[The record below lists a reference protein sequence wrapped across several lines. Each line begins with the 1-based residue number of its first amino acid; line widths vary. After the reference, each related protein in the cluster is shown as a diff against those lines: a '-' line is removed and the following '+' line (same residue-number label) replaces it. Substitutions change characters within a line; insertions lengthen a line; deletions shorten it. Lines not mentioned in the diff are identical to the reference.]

1 MNSFRFLLGLW
12 ASGWL
17 LLAGAQAP
25 TSAPIPTQ
33 AAAVLAPPRVVVVL
47 AGGGAKGFAHLAV
60 LRRLEEDRVPIARIV
75 GTSMGAVVGGLYASG
90 LSIQEIERVIGNL
103 DPAKVALDQIDRLE
117 LPQHIR
123 AYQRQYPIEL
133 EFGVRQGALS
143 FARGVSDG
151 QRFLALLQQLTAHV
165 PAGVSF
171 NDLKIPFRAV
181 ATRYRDGEPQVFD
194 HGTLHLAIRASMAAP
209 AVFAPVEIDG
219 ETFVDG
225 GLVAN
230 LPVEVA
236 LQEGADVVVAS
247 YLAQEPDGQQADD
260 PANALTVANRMLDIL
275 IRQNEK
281 RNRALLRPQ
290 DILVQPELKDVG
302 FTDFNRAAEIVQR
315 GEKAVAALDGR
326 WRALAQQVRQAAQ
339 PADRNVP
346 RLAFDQRE
354 KRIVSVRVTGAQHV
368 PARFI
373 EHRMAMLVGEEFRTD
388 ETARRIDELYTSG
401 YFETVHYT
409 LEQLKDAQYELV
421 VHVREKPYAPHFM
434 KTSLG
439 FSSELGGV
447 NQFSVGVGYR
457 RPWLNAAG
465 LELALDARI
474 GTQTELATRL
484 YQPLGSGWGLE
495 AALGYERNI
504 VPLYAPASLVDLS
517 SDQKLGYMRLARA
530 QLGTNLVYQWE
541 RQATVKLGVLQN
553 HASYTMDTPSQVLV
567 QTASGQTLPVT
578 LTDRLVS
585 ATGLRLQFES
595 DQLDSANFPSRGYFV
610 SGLLEQGLSGTSY
623 RTARLSARWAV
634 PLQAHTLNLGVNL
647 GREDVTSACAQC
659 LAPTNLYLGG
669 FQMMGAYRM
678 GQLSG
683 DRLAHVYG
691 TYMYRLFDGGL
702 FKQKTHVGM
711 VLEAGDAWL
720 DGQAHST
727 KYSGSLFIAVDS
739 KIGDIYLGAAHGS
752 GGANNLFL
760 QLGRRFSF

>member
-1 MNSFRFLLGLW
+1 MKSFRLFSGFLTRCCATVLGL
-12 ASGWL
+12 ACL
-17 LLAGAQAP
+17 TAQAQ
-25 TSAPIPTQ
+25 AQAQTQ
-33 AAAVLAPPRVVVVL
+33 TQTTPPRVVVVL

-60 LRRLEEDRVPIARIV
+60 LRRLERDQVPIARIV

-90 LSIQEIERVIGNL
+90 LSIDEIERVVGSL

-117 LPQHIR
+117 LPQRAR

-133 EFGVRQGALS
+133 EFGVRNGGLS

-181 ATRYRDGEPQVFD
+181 ATRYRDGEQQVFD
-194 HGTLHLAIRASMAAP
+194 RGTLHLAIRASMAAP
-209 AVFAPVEIDG
+209 AVFAPVEING
-219 ETFVDG
+219 ETYVDG

-230 LPVEVA
+230 LPIEVA
-236 LQEGADVVVAS
+236 LQEGADVVIAS
-247 YLAQEPDGQQADD
+247 YLAQDPAGSQAGE

-281 RNRALLRPQ
+281 RNLALLRPQ

-302 FTDFNRAAEIVQR
+302 FADFNRAPEIVAR
-315 GEKAVAALDGR
+315 GEQAV
-326 WRALAQQVRQAAQ
+326 LAQEARWHALVQWAGDTPQSA
-339 PADRNVP
+339 PP

-354 KRIVSVRVTGAQHV
+354 KQIVAVRVRGAQHV
-368 PARFI
+368 PDRFI
-373 EHRMAMLVGEEFRTD
+373 EHSMAPLVGQDFRID

-401 YFETVHYT
+401 YFETVHYA
-409 LEQLKDAQYELV
+409 LEQLKDEQYQLV

-457 RPWLNAAG
+457 RPWINAAG
-465 LELALDARI
+465 LELALDARV
-474 GTQTELATRL
+474 GTQSELATRL
-484 YQPLGSGWGLE
+484 YQPLGPHWGIDV
-495 AALGYERNI
+495 ALGYERNV
-504 VPLYAPASLVDLS
+504 VPLYAPTDVVKVSQ
-517 SDQKLGYMRLARA
+517 DQKLGYMRLGRS
-530 QLGTNLVYQWE
+530 QLGANLVYRLE
-541 RQATVKLGVLQN
+541 RQATVKLGIVQSDTL
-553 HASYTMDTPSQVLV
+553 HAMDTPSRIIVSQLG
-567 QTASGQTLPVT
+567 GQDLPLT
-578 LTDRLVS
+578 LTDRHVS
-585 ATGLRLQFES
+585 ATGWRLQLEA

-610 SGLLEQGLSGTSY
+610 SGALEQGLTGTAY
-623 RTARLSARWAV
+623 RSARLSARWAL
-634 PLQAHTLNLGVNL
+634 PMQAHTLNLGVNL
-647 GREDVTSACAQC
+647 GREDLASQCTQCVT
-659 LAPTNLYLGG
+659 PTSLYLGG
-669 FQMMGAYRM
+669 FQLMGAYRM

-702 FKQKTHVGM
+702 LKQKTHVGM
-711 VLEAGDAWL
+711 VLEAGDAWF
-720 DGQAHST
+720 DGQPHST
-727 KYSGSLFIAVDS
+727 KYSGSLFIALDS
-739 KIGDIYLGAAHGS
+739 KIGDIYLGAARGS
-752 GGANNLFL
+752 AGASNLFL

>member
-1 MNSFRFLLGLW
+1 MRFFRFFLGLW
-12 ASGWL
+12 AGCWL
-17 LLAGAQAP
+17 VVGAGAQAA
-25 TSAPIPTQ
+25 SADAPH
-33 AAAVLAPPRVVVVL
+33 AAPRVVVVL

-60 LRRLEEDRVPIARIV
+60 LRRLEQDNVPIARIV

-90 LSIQEIERVIGNL
+90 LSIDEIERVIGNL
-103 DPAKVALDQIDRLE
+103 DPARVALDQIGRLE

-181 ATRYRDGEPQVFD
+181 ATRYRDGEMQVFD

-219 ETFVDG
+219 ETYVDG

-230 LPVEVA
+230 LPVAVA
-236 LQEGADVVVAS
+236 LQEGAEVLVAS
-247 YLAQEPDGQQADD
+247 YLAQEAEGPQADD

-281 RNRALLRPQ
+281 RNRAMLRPQ

-302 FTDFNRAAEIVQR
+302 FADFNRAAEIVQR
-315 GEKAVAALDGR
+315 GEKAVAALDAR
-326 WRALAQQVRQAAQ
+326 WRALAHQAHV
-339 PADRNVP
+339 ADTAAVP
-346 RLAFDQRE
+346 RLAYDQRE

-368 PARFI
+368 PERFI
-373 EHRMAMLVGEEFRTD
+373 ERRMAPLVGEEFRTD
-388 ETARRIDELYTSG
+388 DTARRIDELYTSG
-401 YFETVHYT
+401 YFESVHYAV
-409 LEQLKDAQYELV
+409 EQVKNEQYELV

-447 NQFSVGVGYR
+447 NQFSLGLGYR
-457 RPWLNAAG
+457 HPWLTESG
-465 LELALDARI
+465 LELALDARV
-474 GTQTELATRL
+474 GTQSELAARL
-484 YQPLGSGWGLE
+484 YQSLGAGWGLE
-495 AALGYERNI
+495 AGAGYERNI
-504 VPLYAPASLVDLS
+504 VPLYAPSALALPQ
-517 SDQKLGYMRLARA
+517 DQKLGYMRLGRTQIGAHV
-530 QLGTNLVYQWE
+530 VYQWE
-541 RQATVKLGVLQN
+541 RLATVKLGVVQS
-553 HASYTMDTPSQVLV
+553 HSSYTMDTPTQVILP
-567 QTASGQTLPVT
+567 QPSGPGVTYTLA
-578 LTDRLVS
+578 DRQVH
-585 ATGLRLQFES
+585 ATGLRWQFEA
-595 DQLDSANFPSRGYFV
+595 DQLDSANFPSKGYFA
-610 SGLLEQGLSGTSY
+610 SGSLEQGLTGTAY
-623 RTARLSARWAV
+623 RTARLSARWAL
-634 PLQAHTLNLGVNL
+634 PMQAHTLNLGVNW
-647 GREDVTSACAQC
+647 GREVVASACASC
-659 LAPTNLYLGG
+659 LAPTSLYLGG

-683 DRLAHVYG
+683 DHLAHVYG

-702 FKQKTHVGM
+702 LKQKTHAGM
-711 VLEAGDAWL
+711 VLEAGDAWFS
-720 DGQAHST
+720 GQAHST
-727 KYSGSLFIAVDS
+727 KYSASLFIAVDS
-739 KIGDIYLGAAHGS
+739 KMGDIYLGAARGS
-752 GGANNLFL
+752 AGANNVFL

>member
-1 MNSFRFLLGLW
+1 M
-12 ASGWL
+12 
-17 LLAGAQAP
+17 
-25 TSAPIPTQ
+25 
-33 AAAVLAPPRVVVVL
+33 VL

-60 LRRLEEDRVPIARIV
+60 LRRLERDKIPIARIV

-90 LSIQEIERVIGNL
+90 LSIEEIERVIGSL
-103 DPAKVALDQIDRLE
+103 DPAKVALDQIDRLD
-117 LPQHIR
+117 LPQRAR

-133 EFGVRQGALS
+133 EFGVRNGALS

-165 PAGVSF
+165 PAGLSF

-181 ATRYRDGEPQVFD
+181 ATRYRDGEQKVFD

-219 ETFVDG
+219 ETYVDG

-236 LQEGADVVVAS
+236 LQEGADVLVAS
-247 YLAQEPDGQQADD
+247 YLAQEPSGPQAED

-281 RNRALLRPQ
+281 RNLALLRPQ
-290 DILVQPELKDVG
+290 DILIQPQLKDVG
-302 FTDFNRAAEIVQR
+302 FADFNRAAEIVARAEQ
-315 GEKAVAALDGR
+315 AVVAQDAR
-326 WRALAQQVRQAAQ
+326 WQQLARRAGHVASEA
-339 PADRNVP
+339 PP

-354 KRIVSVRVTGAQHV
+354 KRIVSVSVRGTQHV
-368 PARFI
+368 PERFI
-373 EHRMAMLVGEEFRTD
+373 EHSMAALVGQDFRAD

-401 YFETVHYT
+401 YFETVHYA
-409 LEQLKDAQYELV
+409 LEQVKDEQYQLV
-421 VHVREKPYAPHFM
+421 VQVREKPYAPHFM

-465 LELALDARI
+465 LEFGLDARV
-474 GTQTELATRL
+474 GTQSELAARL
-484 YQPLGSGWGLE
+484 YQPLGPHWGVD
-495 AALGYERNI
+495 AVLGYERN
-504 VPLYAPASLVDLS
+504 VLPLYAPTDLVNVS
-517 SDQKLGYMRLARA
+517 QDQKLGYMRLGRT
-530 QLGTNLVYQWE
+530 QLGANLVYRLE
-541 RQATVKLGVLQN
+541 RQATVKLGLVQSDSIY
-553 HASYTMDTPSQVLV
+553 AMDTPSRVIVTQ
-567 QTASGQTLPVT
+567 ARGQDLTLT
-578 LTDRLVS
+578 LTDRHVS
-585 ATGLRLQFES
+585 ATGWRLQFEA

-610 SGLLEQGLSGTSY
+610 SGSIEQGLTGADY
-623 RTARLSARWAV
+623 RSARMGARWAL

-647 GREDVTSACAQC
+647 GREDLSAVCAQC
-659 LAPTNLYLGG
+659 VTPTSLYLGG
-669 FQMMGAYRM
+669 FQLMGAYRM

-711 VLEAGDAWL
+711 VLEAGDAWFA
-720 DGQAHST
+720 GRSHST
-727 KYSGSLFIAVDS
+727 KYSSSLFIALDS
-739 KIGDIYLGAAHGS
+739 KIGDIYLGAARGS
-752 GGANNLFL
+752 AGASNLFL

>member
-1 MNSFRFLLGLW
+1 MHFFRFFPGWRAIGCALALS
-12 ASGWL
+12 ASGL
-17 LLAGAQAP
+17 SVCAAPSPAQ
-25 TSAPIPTQ
+25 
-33 AAAVLAPPRVVVVL
+33 VVVVL

-60 LRRLEEDRVPIARIV
+60 LRRLERDKVPIARIV

-90 LSIQEIERVIGNL
+90 LSIEEIERVVGSL

-117 LPQHIR
+117 LPQRAR

-133 EFGVRQGALS
+133 EFGVRHGALS

-151 QRFLALLQQLTAHV
+151 QRFLALLQQLTTHV

-181 ATRYRDGEPQVFD
+181 ATRYRDGEQQVFD

-219 ETFVDG
+219 ETYVDG

-230 LPVEVA
+230 LPIEVA
-236 LQEGADVVVAS
+236 LKEGADVVVAS
-247 YLAQEPDGQQADD
+247 YLAQDPAGPQADD
-260 PANALTVANRMLDIL
+260 PANGLMVANRMLDIL

-281 RNRALLRPQ
+281 RNLAMLRPQ

-302 FTDFNRAAEIVQR
+302 FADFNRAAEIVER
-315 GEKAVAALDGR
+315 AEKAVAAQQTR
-326 WRALAQQVRQAAQ
+326 WQALARSVGPQ
-339 PADRNVP
+339 PLTP
-346 RLAFDQRE
+346 SSRLAFDQRE
-354 KRIVSVRVTGAQHV
+354 KRIVSVRASGTQHV
-368 PARFI
+368 PTRFI
-373 EHRMAMLVGEEFRTD
+373 ERSMAVLLGQDFNAD
-388 ETARRIDELYTSG
+388 DIARRIDELYTSG
-401 YFETVHYT
+401 YFETVHYA
-409 LEQLKDAQYELV
+409 LEQLKDERYELV

-457 RPWLNAAG
+457 RPWLTASG
-465 LELALDARI
+465 LELGLDARV
-474 GTQTELATRL
+474 GTQSELAARL
-484 YQPLGSGWGLE
+484 YQPLGPHWGVD
-495 AALGYERNI
+495 AALGYERNV
-504 VPLYAPASLVDLS
+504 VPLYAPTDMVKVSQ
-517 SDQKLGYMRLARA
+517 DQKLGYMRLGRS
-530 QLGTNLVYQWE
+530 QLGTHLVYRLEQ
-541 RQATVKLGVLQN
+541 QATVKLGLTQSNTVY
-553 HASYTMDTPSQVLV
+553 AMDTPSRVIVMQ
-567 QTASGQTLPVT
+567 ANGQDLLLT
-578 LTDRLVS
+578 LTDRHVN
-585 ATGLRLQFES
+585 ATAWRLQFEA

-610 SGLLEQGLSGTSY
+610 SGALEQSLTGSDY
-623 RTARLSARWAV
+623 RSARLSARWAV

-647 GREDVTSACAQC
+647 GREDLSSVCVQCVT
-659 LAPTNLYLGG
+659 PTSLYLGG
-669 FQMMGAYRM
+669 FQLMGAYRM

-711 VLEAGDAWL
+711 VLEAGDAWFA
-720 DGQAHST
+720 GQAHST
-727 KYSGSLFIAVDS
+727 KYSTSLFIALDS
-739 KIGDIYLGAAHGS
+739 KIGDIYLGAARGTA
-752 GGANNLFL
+752 GASNLFL

>member
-1 MNSFRFLLGLW
+1 MSAWCCVAVLGVCSMPL
-12 ASGWL
+12 
-17 LLAGAQAP
+17 
-25 TSAPIPTQ
+25 
-33 AAAVLAPPRVVVVL
+33 AAAATPPRVVVVL

-60 LRRLEEDRVPIARIV
+60 LRRLEQDKVPIARIV

-90 LSIQEIERVIGNL
+90 LSIDEIERMVGSL

-117 LPQHIR
+117 LPQRAR

-133 EFGVRQGALS
+133 EFGVRNGGLS

-181 ATRYRDGEPQVFD
+181 ATRYRDGEQQVFD

-219 ETFVDG
+219 ETYVDG

-230 LPVEVA
+230 LPIDVA
-236 LQEGADVVVAS
+236 LQEGADVLVAS
-247 YLAQEPDGQQADD
+247 YLAQDSSGPQADE

-281 RNRALLRPQ
+281 RNLALLRPQ
-290 DILVQPELKDVG
+290 DIVVQPQLQDVG
-302 FTDFNRAAEIVQR
+302 FADFNRASEIVAR
-315 GEKAVAALDGR
+315 AELAVQAQEAR
-326 WRALAQQVRQAAQ
+326 WQALAQRIGQV
-339 PADRNVP
+339 ADESPP

-354 KRIVSVRVTGAQHV
+354 KRIVAVRVRGTLHV
-368 PARFI
+368 PERFI
-373 EHRMAMLVGEEFRTD
+373 ENSMATLVGQDFRAD
-388 ETARRIDELYTSG
+388 ETARHIDALYTSG
-401 YFETVHYT
+401 YFETVHYA
-409 LEQLKDAQYELV
+409 LEHLKDGQYQLV

-465 LELALDARI
+465 LELGLDARV
-474 GTQTELATRL
+474 GTQSELATRL
-484 YQPLGSGWGLE
+484 YQPLGPHWGID
-495 AALGYERNI
+495 AALGYERN
-504 VPLYAPASLVDLS
+504 VLPLYAPSDLVNVS
-517 SDQKLGYMRLARA
+517 QDQKLGYMRLGRTQVGA
-530 QLGTNLVYQWE
+530 NLVYRLE
-541 RQATVKLGVLQN
+541 RQATVKLGLVQSNSNYL
-553 HASYTMDTPSQVLV
+553 MDTPSRVIVTQ
-567 QTASGQTLPVT
+567 AGGQDLPLT
-578 LTDRLVS
+578 LTDRHVS
-585 ATGLRLQFES
+585 TAGWRLQFEA
-595 DQLDSANFPSRGYFV
+595 DQLDSANFPSKGYFV
-610 SGLLEQGLSGTSY
+610 SGSLEQGLTGADY
-623 RTARLSARWAV
+623 RSARLSARWAV
-634 PLQAHTLNLGVNL
+634 PMQAHTLNLGVNL
-647 GREDVTSACAQC
+647 GREDLPAVCTQC
-659 LAPTNLYLGG
+659 VAPTNLYLGG
-669 FQMMGAYRM
+669 FQLMGAYRM

-702 FKQKTHVGM
+702 FKQKTHVGV
-711 VLEAGDAWL
+711 VLEAGDAWFE
-720 DGQAHST
+720 GRPHST
-727 KYSGSLFIAVDS
+727 KYSSSLFIALDS
-739 KIGDIYLGAAHGS
+739 KIGDIYLGAARGS
-752 GGANNLFL
+752 AGASNLFL